1 MKTYY
6 ITYISKIDGDCCT
19 VWTEAMSKED
29 AIDEVMHDYWDVKEI
44 IEVRT
49 KP

>member
-6 ITYISKIDGDCCT
+6 ITYISKTDGDCCT
-19 VWTEAMSKED
+19 VWTEAMSMED

-49 KP
+49 KL